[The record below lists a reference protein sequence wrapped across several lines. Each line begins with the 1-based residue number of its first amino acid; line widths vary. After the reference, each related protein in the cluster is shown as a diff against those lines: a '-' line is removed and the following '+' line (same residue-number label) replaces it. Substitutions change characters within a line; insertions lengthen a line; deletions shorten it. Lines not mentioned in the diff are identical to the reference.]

1 MVLMEEF
8 EFKVVYGLGSGDY
21 RSVNKVLKVVKFG
34 VGVGVGGSLGWGFDR
49 GIGGVVDIANGLIF
63 GIDDVSGLGS
73 SNGFFCR
80 PYYGRRVG

>member
-1 MVLMEEF
+1 M
-8 EFKVVYGLGSGDY
+8 
-21 RSVNKVLKVVKFG
+21 
-34 VGVGVGGSLGWGFDR
+34 
-49 GIGGVVDIANGLIF
+49 VDIANGLIF